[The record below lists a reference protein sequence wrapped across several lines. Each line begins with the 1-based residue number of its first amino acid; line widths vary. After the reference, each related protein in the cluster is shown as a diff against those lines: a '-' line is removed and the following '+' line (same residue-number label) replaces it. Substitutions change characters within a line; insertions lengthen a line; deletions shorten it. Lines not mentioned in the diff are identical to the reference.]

1 MIFNVLSSLI
11 SEAFKH
17 PFNILKLIN
26 TNLRFNCKFI
36 SHSFDQNALRS
47 FFMKLPLLDAIVF
60 FVLITGNVAF
70 GASFFFRNKTSA
82 QFTTGRGKIPAWVVG
97 MSIFAT
103 FVSSISFLALPGK
116 AYMTNWN
123 AFVFSLSIPIA
134 SFAAVKFF
142 VPLYRDTGS
151 ISAYY
156 YLEIRFGAWARMYAS
171 ICYILTQLM
180 RIGAILLL
188 LALPVNALFGWDV
201 KTVIII
207 TGLAVILYSMLG
219 GIQAVIWTDTIQGI
233 ILIAGA
239 LICAIIL
246 TFSMPRGVHQLF
258 EIASANNKFS
268 LGSFGPGLRDSTFW
282 VVLIYGLFINLQN
295 YGIDQNYIQRYMT
308 AGSDKEA
315 KSSALFGSLLYIP
328 VSLLFFYIG
337 TALFAYYTATPDLL
351 PDELRLA
358 GTGDKVFPYF
368 IATGLPVGLTGL
380 LIAAIFSAGMSTVST
395 SLNSSATII
404 LSDFYKRYFNKK
416 ADEKSSMRVLHITS
430 FATGILGIGIA
441 LLLVGVESV
450 LDAWWALASIFS
462 GGMLGLFLLGFISK
476 TARKSDAVI
485 GVIIGVL
492 LITWMSLSPVY
503 FTEGKLLAFRSQFH
517 SNLTIVFGTTIIFL
531 TGFILSNLFRNKK

>member
-1 MIFNVLSSLI
+1 
-11 SEAFKH
+11 
-17 PFNILKLIN
+17 
-26 TNLRFNCKFI
+26 
-36 SHSFDQNALRS
+36 
-47 FFMKLPLLDAIVF
+47 MKLSIIDAIIF
-60 FVLITGNVAF
+60 FVVVLGNVAF
-70 GASFFFRNKTSA
+70 GASFFHRNKTSV
-82 QFTTGRGKIPAWVVG
+82 QFTTGEGRIPAWAVG

-123 AFVFSLSIPIA
+123 AFVFSLSIPLA

-142 VPLYRDTGS
+142 VPLYRQVGS

-156 YLEIRFGAWARMYAS
+156 YLEIRFGVWARMYAS

-180 RIGAILLL
+180 RTGAILLL
-188 LALPVNALFGWDV
+188 LALPVNILFGWNV

-233 ILIAGA
+233 ILITGA
-239 LICAIIL
+239 IICALVL
-246 TFSMPRGVHQLF
+246 TFSMPGGVHQLF
-258 EIASANNKFS
+258 EIASANNKLS
-268 LGSFGPGLRDSTFW
+268 LGSFGLSLRDSTFW

-308 AGSDKEA
+308 AGSSKEA

-337 TALFAYYTATPDLL
+337 TALFAYYTTQPDLL
-351 PDELRLA
+351 PDELRMP
-358 GTGDKVFPYF
+358 GMGDRVFPYF
-368 IATGLPVGLTGL
+368 IAAGLPAGLTGL

-395 SLNSSATII
+395 SLNSTSTII
-404 LSDFYKRYFNKK
+404 LSDYYKRYFNKE
-416 ADEKSSMRVLHITS
+416 ADEKSSMRVLHFSS
-430 FATGILGIGIA
+430 FFIGILGIAIA
-441 LLLVGVESV
+441 LLLVGVASV

-462 GGMLGLFLLGFISK
+462 GGMLGLFLLGFISRS
-476 TARKSDAVI
+476 ARKSDAVA
-485 GVIIGVL
+485 GVIIGIL
-492 LITWMSLSPVY
+492 LIAWMSLSPVY

-531 TGFILSNLFRNKK
+531 VGFILSKLFHHQSPKEG